1 MTMNFKLEKRGWQ
14 TLLLA
19 ALLMTT
25 TACATLWGDQEKPPE
40 SDASSADA
48 RGDKSTQRVRVFIT
62 GVKGEMREAVS
73 SSLELKG
80 LMSRSDASDAL
91 VRRVHSRAAGQMAKS
106 LQPFGYYH
114 AQIDSTLELQGS
126 TWMARFNVNP
136 GEPTKVVQS
145 EIEVTGPGG
154 KDSAVKNAIAVFA
167 PAINEPLDHRVY
179 EASKARIEDTLA
191 ERGYLDAE
199 IKSKRVSVRLADH
212 SARIDLK
219 VVSGQQFAFGQ
230 TGYQGSQL
238 PDAVLSGYLPYQQ
251 GKPYRLDQLV
261 ELQQRLL
268 DSDYF
273 SEVEVIADKDNAQE
287 QTVPIVV
294 RVSPAKRT
302 VYTGGVSFGT
312 DSGVGVLGGMTRR
325 WVNESGHK
333 FSSRAELSQRL
344 SSVSGQYLIPL
355 RAANRESIGISAGY
369 RDETTDTSSEKVTNL
384 QVSRLRETD
393 KGLFAYGM
401 AAQLGDFEA
410 GGIAGESTLF
420 YPEVR
425 WTRRLADDFLNPR
438 QGWSLS
444 MEARG
449 APKGLGGDAA
459 FAQIRTEAKLL
470 RPIGDNDRWFARLAL
485 GALWTDDF
493 DLMPPQIRFY
503 AGGDRSLRG
512 FGYQTLGS
520 PNALG
525 NVGGGHYLAVGSFEY
540 EKHLFG
546 DFGLAGFVDAGNA
559 FNAGEFDLAAGVGA
573 GLRWR
578 SPVGLVRVDLAM
590 PVAGDGSGLRLHLT
604 IGPEL

>member
-1 MTMNFKLEKRGWQ
+1 MNSVFKLGNEWFRRV
-14 TLLLA
+14 LLIAAAASLA
-19 ALLMTT
+19 
-25 TACATLWGDQEKPPE
+25 ACATLWGDKDQASE
-40 SDASSADA
+40 SDPAASSAPKD
-48 RGDKSTQRVRVFIT
+48 RSLQRVRVFIS
-62 GVKGEMREAVS
+62 GVKGELRQAVS
-73 SSLELKG
+73 GSMELKG

-91 VRRVHSRAAGQMAKS
+91 VRRVHGRAAAQMAKS

-114 AQIDSTLELQGS
+114 AEIDSTLELEGR
-126 TWMARFNVNP
+126 TWMARFVVDP
-136 GEPTKVVQS
+136 GVPTTVVS
-145 EIEVTGPGG
+145 SDVEVAGPGAE
-154 KDSAVKNAIAVFA
+154 DASVKTAIAEFA
-167 PAINEPLDHRVY
+167 PKIDAQLDHRIY
-179 EASKARIEDTLA
+179 EASKNRIEDTLN

-199 IKSKRVSVRLADH
+199 ILQKRVGVRLANH
-212 SARIDLK
+212 SARIELK
-219 VVSGQQFAFGQ
+219 FQSGPRFTFGN
-230 TGYQGSQL
+230 TSYEGSQL
-238 PDAVLSGYLPYQQ
+238 PDDVLSGYLPYEQ
-251 GKPYRLDQLV
+251 GKPYRLDGLV

-273 SEVEVIADKDNAQE
+273 SEVEVSTDKEHAVD
-287 QTVPIVV
+287 QTVPILV

-312 DSGVGVLGGMTRR
+312 DSGAGVLGSMTRR
-325 WVNESGHK
+325 WVNQSGHK

-344 SSVSGQYLIPL
+344 SSLSGQYRIPL
-355 RAANRESIGISAGY
+355 RAADRESIGISVGY
-369 RDETTDTSSEKVTNL
+369 RDEETDTSTQKVSTL
-384 QVSRLRETD
+384 QVSKLREHD
-393 KGLFAYGM
+393 QGLLAYGL
-401 AAQLGDFEA
+401 AAQIGDFDA
-410 GGIAGESTLF
+410 GGIPGKSTLF

-438 QGWSLS
+438 QGWALS
-444 MEARG
+444 VDARG

-459 FAQIRTEAKLL
+459 FAQLHAEAKLL
-470 RPIGDNDRWFARLAL
+470 RPIGDSDRWFARLAL

-493 DLMPPQIRFY
+493 DKMPPELRFY

-512 FGYQTLGS
+512 FGYQTLGP

-546 DFGLAGFVDAGNA
+546 DFGLASFVDAGNA
-559 FNAGEFDLAAGVGA
+559 FNTGDFELAAGVGV

-578 SPVGLVRVDLAM
+578 SPVGLVRVDLAH